1 MPRRSAAHALQT
13 RDAIVERA
21 VDLASVE
28 GLEGVTIGRLA
39 GDLTM
44 SKAGVIG
51 HFGSKEALQLA
62 AIESA
67 SARFREAVWQRA
79 EHVTPGLPRLRAVC
93 KAWLDYIEVET
104 FPGGCFLSAASFE
117 FDDRE
122 GPVREAIAAALGLWH
137 AALRADVKV
146 AVKAGALPAGTVPDQ
161 VAFELEAIALGAGQA
176 RRLRRDPKAGLYARR
191 AMERVLAT

>member
-1 MPRRSAAHALQT
+1 VQALQT

-21 VDLASVE
+21 VDLASVD

-67 SARFREAVWQRA
+67 TARFTEAVWQRA
-79 EHVTPGLPRLRAVC
+79 EHVTPGLPRLRALCGV
-93 KAWLDYIEVET
+93 WLDYIEGDT

-122 GPVREAIAAALGLWH
+122 GPVRDAVVEALGLWH
-137 AALRADVKV
+137 RVLRAEVKT
-146 AVKAGALPAGTVPDQ
+146 AVKAGDLPAGTIPDQ
-161 VAFELEAIALGAGQA
+161 IAFELEAIALGTGQA
-176 RRLRRDPKAGLYARR
+176 LRLRRDPKAGVYARR
-191 AMERVLAT
+191 AMDRVLAG